1 MPFGICAVIRK
12 TSHVLLDFH
21 HIGWHPQVA
30 FRTAFVETP
39 ESLLRPEW
47 IFQIARAIDAFVR
60 SMNRAPAVLAEIE
73 RFFSALP
80 PPNGEMERRVLA
92 ALHDGLASTPPACSK
107 PTPAECA
114 RQLLI
119 DHYCKPWTLSD
130 LAKAVGSNRTTLQEQ
145 FRLLTHTTVHQ
156 FLVKRRVSV
165 AQQLLKQSD
174 VKVSCV
180 PREVGYHSQSAFAR
194 HFKKVTGIGPR
205 AYRKSCPPAELH
217 FSTQSLSN
225 ERAQFL
231 EDDSE
236 NR

>member
-1 MPFGICAVIRK
+1 M
-12 TSHVLLDFH
+12 
-21 HIGWHPQVA
+21 
-30 FRTAFVETP
+30 ETP

-60 SMNRAPAVLAEIE
+60 SMNRAPAVVVEIE

-80 PPNGEMERRVLA
+80 PPNGEMEWRVLT
-92 ALHDGLASTPPACSK
+92 ALHDGLASTC
-107 PTPAECA
+107 PTGSTPTSAECA
-114 RQLLI
+114 RQLLF
-119 DHYCKPWTLSD
+119 DHYCEPWTLSD

-145 FRLLTHTTVHQ
+145 FRLLTHTTMHQ
-156 FLVKRRVSV
+156 FLVQRRVSV

-180 PREVGYHSQSAFAR
+180 PREVGYRSQSAFAR
-194 HFKKVTGIGPR
+194 HFKKVTGVGPR
-205 AYRKSCPPAELH
+205 AYRKSCAPPELH

-225 ERAQFL
+225 ERAEGL

-236 NR
+236 KR